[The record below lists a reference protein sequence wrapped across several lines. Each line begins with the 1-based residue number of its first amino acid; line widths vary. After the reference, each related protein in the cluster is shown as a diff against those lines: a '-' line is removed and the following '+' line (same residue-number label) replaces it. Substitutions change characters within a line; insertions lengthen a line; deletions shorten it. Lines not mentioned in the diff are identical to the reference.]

1 MLFQPKVCVCH
12 RSLRSSPLPDPAE
25 IARRAERQRSLY
37 EEAAENPDRVVPA
50 MFIEDCARC
59 ETLADKRRRE
69 GFYKHFY
76 RTLPDRE
83 TAELSSDDLPEE
95 IQSAA
100 PVHLAIDDTTL
111 EDESAD
117 VASVSELWEQI
128 GTGEHP
134 GKLCQTPLVHYIDR
148 EDCYIHAE
156 PTRVGFSYG
165 LPVFVYK
172 RRQSDNHYGEESS
185 SPVKAYLWLCGWILH
200 ANGFFDPKEFIPSL
214 YFLKASNP
222 STVAPELVSKKRRSR
237 VS

>member
-1 MLFQPKVCVCH
+1 
-12 RSLRSSPLPDPAE
+12 
-25 IARRAERQRSLY
+25 
-37 EEAAENPDRVVPA
+37 

-134 GKLCQTPLVHYIDR
+134 VSCVKLRWSTI
-148 EDCYIHAE
+148 
-156 PTRVGFSYG
+156 
-165 LPVFVYK
+165 
-172 RRQSDNHYGEESS
+172 
-185 SPVKAYLWLCGWILH
+185 
-200 ANGFFDPKEFIPSL
+200 
-214 YFLKASNP
+214 
-222 STVAPELVSKKRRSR
+222 STVRTAISTQKPTGSDSAMVSPCSCSCTNAGNRTTTTTSLLLQ
-237 VS
+237 

>member
-1 MLFQPKVCVCH
+1 MLFQPKGM
-12 RSLRSSPLPDPAE
+12 RMSSESERSSPLPDPAE

-172 RRQSDNHYGEESS
+172 NAGNRTTTTESS
-185 SPVKAYLWLCGWILH
+185 SPVRRRICGSVG
-200 ANGFFDPKEFIPSL
+200 GFFTQTDSSTKEFIPSL

-222 STVAPELVSKKRRSR
+222 STVAPRAGVQNRRSR

>member
-1 MLFQPKVCVCH
+1 MLFQPKGM
-12 RSLRSSPLPDPAE
+12 RMSSESERSSPLPDPAE

-117 VASVSELWEQI
+117 VASVSELW
-128 GTGEHP
+128 GA
-134 GKLCQTPLVHYIDR
+134 DR
-148 EDCYIHAE
+148 Y
-156 PTRVGFSYG
+156 
-165 LPVFVYK
+165 
-172 RRQSDNHYGEESS
+172 
-185 SPVKAYLWLCGWILH
+185 W
-200 ANGFFDPKEFIPSL
+200 
-214 YFLKASNP
+214 
-222 STVAPELVSKKRRSR
+222 
-237 VS
+237 

>member
-1 MLFQPKVCVCH
+1 
-12 RSLRSSPLPDPAE
+12 
-25 IARRAERQRSLY
+25 
-37 EEAAENPDRVVPA
+37 

-76 RTLPDRE
+76 RTSLTE

-172 RRQSDNHYGEESS
+172 RRQSDNHYGVFFSS
-185 SPVKAYLWLCGWILH
+185 EGVSVALWVDSSRKRILR
-200 ANGFFDPKEFIPSL
+200 
-214 YFLKASNP
+214 
-222 STVAPELVSKKRRSR
+222 PER
-237 VS
+237 VHPITLLLEGLEPIHSCP